1 MLSPSAASAA
11 SAGEEARRQAGADP
25 VSAGTASSSFAGEG
39 VEGDP
44 DSPDGSTSTG
54 RLSSKSRSSR
64 NSGLAAAALA
74 SVRMVMG
81 SSSHLLPDLDPQ
93 RKELSPEEVQRQLE
107 LAAVQAQASLEEWA
121 QKKEYE
127 ELMRLKARSDALA
140 EDAEDVGSFD
150 HGTLLSALG
159 IDPSEVANQ
168 VKAETVQAVSPPK
181 TPEPAAAVEVSDAA
195 EPDPAVAE
203 AQAADAAAAE
213 ATAKA
218 EKAEGAA
225 GSFAIESH
233 SSGRMACLFRGARPA
248 PDQAT
253 RQSHQALA
261 LDTIPR

>member
-11 SAGEEARRQAGADP
+11 SARSERSKASSKSADP

-39 VEGDP
+39 IEGDP

-127 ELMRLKARSDALA
+127 ELMRLKGRSDALA
-140 EDAEDVGSFD
+140 EDAEDELEL
-150 HGTLLSALG
+150 HLELG
-159 IDPSEVANQ
+159 
-168 VKAETVQAVSPPK
+168 
-181 TPEPAAAVEVSDAA
+181 
-195 EPDPAVAE
+195 
-203 AQAADAAAAE
+203 
-213 ATAKA
+213 
-218 EKAEGAA
+218 
-225 GSFAIESH
+225 
-233 SSGRMACLFRGARPA
+233 ACG
-248 PDQAT
+248 
-253 RQSHQALA
+253 
-261 LDTIPR
+261 